1 MRKVLRKRNNI
12 AVAVLLLLLN
22 GIFVSQLM
30 GLSYAP
36 FTWEA
41 YAATYGPG
49 EDPGD
54 PDSCSDGIDNNT
66 NGLTDCADP
75 ACFGHMS
82 CANHAPALSL
92 AGLVSLGIVLAT
104 AGALILRRSRRTS

>member
-1 MRKVLRKRNNI
+1 MRKVLNKRNDI
-12 AVAVLLLLLN
+12 VIAVLLLLLN
-22 GIFVSQLM
+22 GLFVAQLM
-30 GLSYAP
+30 GLSYTH

-49 EDPGD
+49 ETADPA
-54 PDSCSDGIDNNT
+54 SCSDGIDNNM
-66 NGLTDCADP
+66 NGMIDCADP
-75 ACFGHMS
+75 ACFGHVN

-104 AGALILRRSRRTS
+104 AGALVLRRSRRTE